1 MTMRFNETL
10 RTARAQ
16 QIIDAIDANSAP
28 GEIKIYSGTQPATGE
43 ALSGN
48 TLLGTLT
55 FSETSGT
62 ATAGVLT
69 FNGITEDSEADA
81 NGTATWA
88 RITDGAGAFVMDVSI
103 GTIGSGEVIEMNTT
117 SIVEGGPIRINSFV
131 ITEGN
136 A

>member
-1 MTMRFNETL
+1 MTMKFNETL

-16 QIIDAIDANSAP
+16 QIIVAIDADTNP
-28 GEIKIYSGTQPATGE
+28 GTIKFYNGTQPANGAAITTE
-43 ALSGN
+43 

-55 FSETSGT
+55 FSKPSAT
-62 ATAGVLT
+62 ATAGVIT
-69 FNGITEDSEADA
+69 FAVINEDSEADA